1 VDAAVAFFTFA
12 AVAIVALVTGALP
25 LRQAGAASLVEAFE
39 GERTT
44 GSRQALRMRSTLLV
58 AQIGLSVVL
67 LVAAG
72 LLVRSFMAVR
82 QTDLGFAPQR
92 VLSLKVEPG
101 NPAQPGNTTTGRN
114 LWTQELLT
122 HLRALPGVEAAG
134 AVQLRPLMFGPI
146 GSGVGVRLE
155 GQPETVQALDAN
167 PTLNHQVATPGY
179 FEAMRIPLRAGRY
192 FDDRDTADMPRVA
205 IVGESTAK
213 RLWPAQNPI
222 GRRVFMRGFT
232 RSPSPNLVSR
242 TVVGV
247 VSDVRYHAIGEV
259 QFDIYDPALQ
269 VDSPA
274 DNVVVRTSGDP
285 RGILDGVRAA
295 ARRLDAAAVVDE
307 ITTMEAVVGRA
318 EAPWRLTMWMFVLF
332 AAMAFG
338 LSAVGLFS
346 LVALEV
352 AHRRREFAIRLAL
365 GAPGATIVRNVLWRA
380 AWRVAGGLVLGFGV
394 AFAASRVLRSLL
406 FGVAP
411 DDAVTY
417 GVVLAVVLTVV
428 AFAAYLPARRAVQGD
443 PHAILRQG

>member
-1 VDAAVAFFTFA
+1 VA
-12 AVAIVALVTGALP
+12 
-25 LRQAGAASLVEAFE
+25 R
-39 GERTT
+39 
-44 GSRQALRMRSTLLV
+44 
-58 AQIGLSVVL
+58 
-67 LVAAG
+67 
-72 LLVRSFMAVR
+72 
-82 QTDLGFAPQR
+82 
-92 VLSLKVEPG
+92 
-101 NPAQPGNTTTGRN
+101 
-114 LWTQELLT
+114 
-122 HLRALPGVEAAG
+122 
-134 AVQLRPLMFGPI
+134 
-146 GSGVGVRLE
+146 
-155 GQPETVQALDAN
+155 
-167 PTLNHQVATPGY
+167 
-179 FEAMRIPLRAGRY
+179 
-192 FDDRDTADMPRVA
+192 
-205 IVGESTAK
+205 
-213 RLWPAQNPI
+213 QNPI
-222 GRRVFMRGFT
+222 GKRVFMTGFT
-232 RSPSPNLVSR
+232 RPRSPNLVAR

-269 VDSPA
+269 VDSSA

-295 ARRLDAAAVVDE
+295 ARRLDAAAIVDE
-307 ITTMEAVVGRA
+307 VTTMEAVVGRA

-332 AAMAFG
+332 AALAFG

-411 DDAVTY
+411 DDAATY
-417 GVVLAVVLTVV
+417 GLVFAVVLTVV